1 MKEKHDK
8 THFEA
13 PQGYFEEFEDRL
25 MLRLM
30 EESLPDSP
38 GFAVPAAYM
47 DNLDNSLLE
56 KATASEGRMI
66 SLFSDR
72 RIYYTVA
79 TAACLVLIFTL
90 FRSVNG
96 GTEITL
102 ADVPVNSV
110 ESFITQGESGID
122 TYDVLA
128 FMNEE
133 EINALTLE
141 SELISEES
149 LEDYIIENLNET
161 SLLIE

>member
-1 MKEKHDK
+1 MKEKHNK

-30 EESLPDSP
+30 EENLPASP
-38 GFAVPAAYM
+38 GFGIPEGYL
-47 DNLDNSLLE
+47 DNLDDSLLQ
-56 KATASEGRMI
+56 KATASDRGII
-66 SLFSDR
+66 SLFSNR
-72 RIYYTVA
+72 RLHYAVA
-79 TAACLVLIFTL
+79 AAACLVLAFTL
-90 FRSVNG
+90 FRTVSS
-96 GTEITL
+96 TPDITL

-110 ESFITQGESGID
+110 ESFITEGESGID

-128 FMNEE
+128 LMNEE
-133 EINALTLE
+133 EIDALTLG